1 MTASDPLTTA
11 LVFLINAIF
20 GFYILLLMLRLI
32 LQWAGVGFRNEP
44 ILQFLY
50 TVTQPSVAFLHG
62 VVPRYRGKSMLL
74 WQQQQIDMAVI
85 ILLMM
90 SEMLALLL
98 TTLLFGQHFSLIK
111 LFLLSIANLVSLLL
125 NIFFWSILVE
135 VVLSWVNS
143 YDSYN
148 PISNILHNLNR
159 PLLRPVRRLLPPI
172 SGVDLSPIVILL
184 LLQLTDI
191 LAVGYLQ
198 KFAGLFG

>member
-20 GFYILLLMLRLI
+20 GFYVLLLMLRLM

-62 VVPRYRGKSMLL
+62 IVPRYRGKSMLL
-74 WQQQQIDMAVI
+74 WQQQQLDMAVV
-85 ILLMM
+85 ILLLMT
-90 SEMLALLL
+90 EMLALLL

-111 LFLLSIANLVSLLL
+111 LLLLSISSLISLLI

-135 VVLSWVNS
+135 VILSWVNP
-143 YDSYN
+143 YSYN
-148 PISNILHNLNR
+148 PISSILYNLNR
-159 PLLRPVRRLLPPI
+159 PLMRPVRRVLPPI
-172 SGVDLSPIVILL
+172 SGVDLSPVVVLL
-184 LLQLTDI
+184 ALQLSDI
-191 LAVGYLQ
+191 LIVGYLQ
-198 KFAGLFG
+198 KFAGFFR

>member
-62 VVPRYRGKSMLL
+62 IVPRYRGKSMLL
-74 WQQQQIDMAVI
+74 WQQQQLDMAVI
-85 ILLMM
+85 ILLLMT
-90 SEMLALLL
+90 EMLALLL

-111 LFLLSIANLVSLLL
+111 LFLLSISNLLSLLL
-125 NIFFWSILVE
+125 NIFFWSILIE
-135 VVLSWVNS
+135 VILSWVNS

-148 PISNILHNLNR
+148 PISNILYTLNR
-159 PLLRPVRRLLPPI
+159 PLLRPVRRVLPPI
-172 SGVDLSPIVILL
+172 SGVDLSPIVVLL
-184 LLQLTDI
+184 VLQLSDI
-191 LAVGYLQ
+191 LIVGYLQ
-198 KFAGLFG
+198 KFAGLFR

>member
-62 VVPRYRGKSMLL
+62 IVPRYRGKSMLL
-74 WQQQQIDMAVI
+74 WQQQQLDMAVV
-85 ILLMM
+85 ILLLMT
-90 SEMLALLL
+90 EMLSLLL

-111 LFLLSIANLVSLLL
+111 LLLLSIGHLVSLLL

-135 VVLSWVNS
+135 VILSWVNP
-143 YDSYN
+143 YNYN
-148 PISNILHNLNR
+148 PISTILYNLNR
-159 PLLRPVRRLLPPI
+159 PLMRPVRRMLPPI
-172 SGVDLSPIVILL
+172 SGVDLSPVVVLL
-184 LLQLTDI
+184 ALQLSDI
-191 LAVGYLQ
+191 LIVGYLQ
-198 KFAGLFG
+198 KFAGFFR

>member
-32 LQWAGVGFRNEP
+32 LQWAGVGFRSEP

-62 VVPRYRGKSMLL
+62 IVPRYRGRSLLL
-74 WQQQQIDMAVI
+74 WQQQQIDAAVI
-85 ILLMM
+85 ILLVL

-98 TTLLFGQHFSLIK
+98 TTLLFGQHLSLIK
-111 LFLLSIANLVSLLL
+111 LVLLSMANLISLLL
-125 NIFFWSILVE
+125 NIFFWSILIE
-135 VVLSWVNS
+135 VILSWVNS
-143 YDSYN
+143 YDTYN
-148 PISNILHNLNR
+148 PITNILYNLNR
-159 PLLRPVRRLLPPI
+159 PLLRPVRRALPPI
-172 SGVDLSPIVILL
+172 SGIDLSPIIVLL

-191 LAVGYLQ
+191 LVVGYLQ

>member
-135 VVLSWVNS
+135 VILSWVNS

-148 PISNILHNLNR
+148 PISNILYNLNR

-172 SGVDLSPIVILL
+172 SGVDLSPIAVLL